1 MRHSFPK
8 LVVGGFVAALF
19 SFAAGTASADDPRLE
34 RGTAITD
41 PKALRDLDQDVF
53 GVNRVLLGG
62 TAQGTASNARL
73 FAAPSMV
80 SVRQAIDREFDHYV
94 ARQQADYP
102 GQTIGIGASYDVQLF
117 DRALLDSPAVRFVLA
132 GIVNRMD
139 RAYVA
144 PESCG
149 EIRLIYRLARSDVP
163 AEGQAELAARPPMT
177 LNIVLNARSLADR
190 APSCSE
196 IARRWLATNLPDD
209 HGLSAT
215 ALLDSRDG
223 PLALVEKDQI
233 DRIEINLQI
242 AHVPKSATQDF
253 RTDYLLKVFQYDPA
267 RTAFSEAPLENQIDR
282 DRLLAD
288 DHLKQEFR
296 RWLLDP
302 EHLAAFDRG
311 TLLIPPEFL
320 ANGAVASTPA
330 GLATSDRQ
338 STFGLVEGDSPVVSP
353 VFTESDIVSALQ
365 QAADRGVALQNIRSP
380 AGFERRLNDITCA
393 GCHQTRGIGG
403 FHFPGVDWLRANPS
417 NMTVVPA
424 SPHFFGE
431 QLRRRDI
438 LRAQRDGTSVDYSR
452 GFADRP
458 QLRGSSELNGTEYSD
473 GWGTRCALPV
483 SNKAAPDKSF
493 AGWTCAAG
501 LSCQPAGRSS
511 PIGMCFVGTSH

>member
-1 MRHSFPK
+1 MRRNFRK
-8 LVVGGFVAALF
+8 LIVGCLAPALF
-19 SFAAGTASADDPRLE
+19 SVVAGPASAGDPQLE

-41 PKALRDLDQDVF
+41 PVTLRDLDQAAF
-53 GVNRVLLGG
+53 GANRILLDG
-62 TAQGTASNARL
+62 TAEGTVSNARL
-73 FAAPSMV
+73 FAAPPMV
-80 SVRQAIDREFDHYV
+80 SVRQAIDREFGRYV
-94 ARQQADYP
+94 ARQQADHP
-102 GQTIGIGASYDVQLF
+102 GQTVGVGPSYDVQLF
-117 DRALLDSPAVRFVLA
+117 DRALLDSPDVRFVLA

-144 PESCG
+144 PETCG
-149 EIRLIYRLARSDVP
+149 EIRLIYRLA
-163 AEGQAELAARPPMT
+163 AEGQSELTTRPPMT
-177 LNIVLNARSLADR
+177 LNIVLNARSPADR
-190 APSCSE
+190 ARACSE
-196 IARRWLATNLPDD
+196 IARRWLTTDMRD
-209 HGLSAT
+209 GLSAA

-223 PLALVEKDQI
+223 PLALVGKNQI

-242 AHVPKSATQDF
+242 AHVPKSAAQDF
-253 RTDYLLKVFQYDPA
+253 RTDYLLKVFRYDEA
-267 RTAFSEAPLENQIDR
+267 KKAFEEIPLENQIDR
-282 DRLLAD
+282 ERLLAD
-288 DHLKQEFR
+288 DHLKRAFR

-302 EHLAAFDRG
+302 EHLATFDRG

-320 ANGAVASTPA
+320 ANGAIASTPA

-338 STFGLVEGDSPVVSP
+338 SAFGLVEGDDPVVPP

-365 QAADRGVALQNIRSP
+365 QAANRGVNLQNIRSP

-438 LRAQRDGTSVDYSR
+438 LRAQRDGTPVDYSR

-458 QLRGSSELNGTEYSD
+458 QLRGSSELDGSEYSD
-473 GWGTRCALPV
+473 GWGARCALPV
-483 SNKAAPDKSF
+483 NNKAAPDKSF
-493 AGWTCAAG
+493 ADWTCAPG
-501 LSCQPAGRSS
+501 LTCQPAGRPS
-511 PIGMCFVGTSH
+511 PIGMCFVQTSH